1 VADYG
6 VNINLRVKG
15 QSGLDRLKAKVN
27 ELTASIDKI
36 RGVDIMNPR
45 NIGGKGGKKFRNQI
59 KQYRQDMDDLVKAV
73 NKSQGAFG
81 KTANQQVA
89 AADALEEYANS
100 ITLGT
105 DAHKEA
111 LKASEKQ
118 AKAIG
123 RETTQI
129 LKNTKAQTQ
138 NNKVLIQSNK
148 FNNRSNKAAF
158 TSGAISGAFPLLFG
172 QGPIGGAAGFAGGFL
187 GTKIGGQ
194 MGGFAGGLIATSVLQ
209 QLTTLR
215 DNITQLADAFDVET
229 FNLDKIIES
238 LGLLGSEEAKRLRMI
253 EELRGRQ
260 AALNEATMELTKTIG
275 EDGVASLKEFSD
287 MTKTMG
293 NNLRRATTKMMAGIT
308 STIMNSPI
316 GKFFKDRAEKSER
329 ESKLPEDIEST
340 DKVLKQLLANR
351 ESLLAKQSQLSSEA
365 QKQAIR
371 DQALGPL
378 KSFRSGGLF
387 PSEID
392 HQSIVNKKIQEEE
405 TSRLLKEQLDSIN
418 KSVEARKNLL
428 FKNQQDK
435 DVLKNKKLT
444 TELILRD
451 IKEEGKF
458 LQESISMGT
467 FQAEV
472 EQKIRDLRRDR
483 EKIGKTLSD
492 DDEKAYRD
500 QLKMNRLLM
509 KTNELYMGIASSI
522 ENGIVDAIEGAIQ
535 GTRTL
540 GDVARSV
547 FTEIQRSLIS
557 FGVNAFLGG
566 LPGIGGFFRA
576 NGGPVSKGKSYIVG
590 ERGPEMFTPG
600 SSGMITPNHELGG
613 SSTNVVVNVDASG
626 SSVEGDEQRGRELGR
641 LISVAVQ
648 SELLEQ
654 KRPGG
659 LLA

>member
-1 VADYG
+1 MADYG

-293 NNLRRATTKMMAGIT
+293 NNLRRSMTQIF
-308 STIMNSPI
+308 SRLSNILMNSPL
-316 GKFFKDRAEKSER
+316 GKFVKNNAERNEIKATLPANISE
-329 ESKLPEDIEST
+329 T
-340 DKVLKQLLANR
+340 DTVLQTLLANR
-351 ESLLAKQSQLSSEA
+351 ETLLSE
-365 QKQAIR
+365 QADLNLKNELR
-371 DQALGPL
+371 KTSGPL
-378 KSFRSGGLF
+378 KFGSGGLF
-387 PSEID
+387 PGQFDNNTLINQEIEKQNEKD
-392 HQSIVNKKIQEEE
+392 K
-405 TSRLLKEQLDSIN
+405 LKTINMQLDSIN
-418 KSVEARKNLL
+418 KSVEARKRDL
-428 FKNQQDK
+428 FTQETEKTI
-435 DVLKNKKLT
+435 LKNKKLT
-444 TELILRD
+444 TESILKD

-458 LQESISMGT
+458 LEESISMGT

-483 EKIGKTLSD
+483 EKIGKKLLD

-547 FTEIQRSLIS
+547 FTEIQRSLIR
-557 FGVNAFLGG
+557 FGVNAFLGS

-576 NGGPVSKGKSYIVG
+576 EGGPVSRGRSYIVG
-590 ERGPEMFTPG
+590 ERGPELFTPG
-600 SSGMITPNHELGG
+600 ASGTITPNHQLSGG
-613 SSTNVVVNVDASG
+613 STNVVVNVDASG
-626 SSVEGDEQRGRELGR
+626 TSVEGDEEQGRELGR

-648 SELLEQ
+648 SELLQQ

>member
-59 KQYRQDMDDLVKAV
+59 KQYRQDMDGLVKAV

-89 AADALEEYANS
+89 AADALENYANS

-111 LKASEKQ
+111 LVASNKQ

-129 LKNTKAQTQ
+129 IKNTKAQTQ
-138 NNKVLIQSNK
+138 NNKAQNQGNK
-148 FNNRSNKAAF
+148 FNNKSNKAAF

-194 MGGFAGGLIATSVLQ
+194 MGGFAGGLVATSILQ
-209 QLTTLR
+209 QLTTFR

-229 FNLDKIIES
+229 FNLNKIVNS
-238 LGLLGSEEAKRLRMI
+238 LGLLGSEEEKRLKMI
-253 EELRGRQ
+253 EQLRGRE
-260 AALNEATMELTKTIG
+260 AALNEATMELTRTIG
-275 EDGVASLKEFSD
+275 EDGVASLREFSD

-293 NNLRRATTKMMAGIT
+293 NNLRRAMTKMMSAIT
-308 STIMNSPI
+308 SSVMNSPI
-316 GKFFKDRAEKSER
+316 GKFLQNRAEKSER
-329 ESKLPEDIEST
+329 ESKLPENIEST
-340 DKVLKQLLANR
+340 DPVLKTLIANR
-351 ESLLAKQSQLSSEA
+351 DSLLAKQSQLSDEA
-365 QKQAIR
+365 KKQAIR

-378 KSFRSGGLF
+378 QFSSGGLF
-387 PSEID
+387 PSQID
-392 HQSIVNKKIQEEE
+392 HKSIVDKKIQEEE
-405 TSRLLKEQLDSIN
+405 TSRILKNQLDSIN

-428 FKNQQDK
+428 FKNQQDQ
-435 DVLKNKKLT
+435 DILRNKKLT
-444 TELILRD
+444 TELILKD
-451 IKEEGKF
+451 VKEEGLF
-458 LQESISMGT
+458 LEQSMRMGT

-472 EQKIRDLRRDR
+472 EQKIRNLRQQR
-483 EKIGKTLSD
+483 EALGKKLSLQ
-492 DDEKAYRD
+492 DEQAYRD

-509 KTNELYMGIASSI
+509 KTNELYMSISSSI
-522 ENGIVDAIEGAIQ
+522 ENGIVDAIEGAIN
-535 GTRTL
+535 GTKTL

-547 FTEIQRSLIS
+547 FTQIQRSLIKY
-557 FGVNAFLGG
+557 GVNAALSSI
-566 LPGIGGFFRA
+566 PGIGQFVRA
-576 NGGPVSKGKSYIVG
+576 NGGPVSTGKSYMVG
-590 ERGPEMFTPG
+590 ERGPEMFV
-600 SSGMITPNHELGG
+600 PNAGG
-613 SSTNVVVNVDASG
+613 RIVSNENLAGGSTNVVVNVDASG
-626 SSVEGDEQRGRELGR
+626 SSVEGNEAQGKELGR

-648 SELLEQ
+648 SEIISQ
-654 KRPGG
+654 QRPGG

>member
-1 VADYG
+1 MADYG

-27 ELTASIDKI
+27 QLTASIDKI
-36 RGVDIMNPR
+36 RGIDIMNPR

-229 FNLDKIIES
+229 FNLDKIINS

-253 EELRGRQ
+253 EELRGRE
-260 AALNEATMELTKTIG
+260 AALNEATMELTRTIG
-275 EDGVASLKEFSD
+275 EDGVASLREFSD

-293 NNLRRATTKMMAGIT
+293 NNLRRAMTKMMSAIT
-308 STIMNSPI
+308 SSVMNSPI
-316 GKFFKDRAEKSER
+316 GKFFQNRAQKSER
-329 ESKLPEDIEST
+329 ESKLPANIEST
-340 DKVLKQLLANR
+340 DKVLKNLIANR
-351 ESLLAKQSQLSSEA
+351 DSLLAKQSQLSDEA
-365 QKQAIR
+365 KKEAIR

-378 KSFRSGGLF
+378 KFSSGGLF
-387 PSEID
+387 PSQID
-392 HQSIVNKKIQEEE
+392 NKSIVDKKIQEEE
-405 TSRLLKEQLDSIN
+405 TSRVLKEQVDSIN
-418 KSVEARKNLL
+418 KSVEARKKVL
-428 FKNQQDK
+428 FNNQRDK
-435 DVLKNKKLT
+435 EILENKKLT
-444 TELILRD
+444 TESILKD
-451 IKEEGKF
+451 IKEENLF
-458 LQESISMGT
+458 LKQSMSMGSQ
-467 FQAEV
+467 QAEI
-472 EQKIRDLRRDR
+472 EQRVRDLREQR
-483 EKIGKTLSD
+483 EKIGKSLSVE
-492 DDEKAYRD
+492 DEKAYRD
-500 QLKMNRLLM
+500 QLKLNNAL
-509 KTNELYMGIASSI
+509 TQANELYMQIGETIKSGIT
-522 ENGIVDAIEGAIQ
+522 DAIMGAIE

-547 FTEIQRSLIS
+547 FNQIARSLIS
-557 FGVNAFLGG
+557 SGVSSIGSRLNI
-566 LPGIGGFFRA
+566 PGMA
-576 NGGPVSKGKSYIVG
+576 AGGPVARGKSYIVG
-590 ERGPEMFTPG
+590 ERGPELFTPK
-600 SSGMITPNHELGG
+600 SSGMITPNHSLGG
-613 SSTNVVVNVDASG
+613 STNVIVNVDASG
-626 SSVEGDEQRGRELGR
+626 SSVEGDEKEGRELGR

-648 SELLEQ
+648 SEIIQQ